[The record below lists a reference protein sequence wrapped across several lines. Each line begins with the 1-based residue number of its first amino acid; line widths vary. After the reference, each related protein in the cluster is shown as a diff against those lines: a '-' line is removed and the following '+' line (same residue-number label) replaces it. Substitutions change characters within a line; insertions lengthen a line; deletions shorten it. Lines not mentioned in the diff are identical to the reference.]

1 MAKDV
6 PSKWTRWL
14 GVELD
19 EVSAKER
26 VVSALGGAVAI
37 LLLMYFTG
45 TVLDLD
51 GASMVVASMGASAVL
66 LFAVPHGQLSQ
77 PWPVIGGHVVSAL
90 IGVTT
95 QRMVGSVELA
105 AAIAVGTAIGVMH
118 VLRCIHPPGG
128 ATALVAVI
136 GGANVH
142 ELGYGFVLRP
152 VLLNAAVMVVLG
164 VAFNS
169 MFAWRRYPVAAIG
182 RRKVPGAMDPTHADI
197 VTALRSIDSFID
209 VDEQDIVRLVNFLS
223 KRPTDTSN
231 LPD

>member
-1 MAKDV
+1 MAKNV

-169 MFAWRRYPVAAIG
+169 MFAWRRYPVAAMG
-182 RRKVPGAMDPTHADI
+182 RRKVPSPVDPTHADI
-197 VTALRSIDSFID
+197 VRALRSIDSFID